1 MENLIRKSCL
11 IWVYIAGLLLISI
24 VLVTVLNIGAFGLD
38 KIARNF
44 DLNISGIS
52 GYEDFIGLTMSC
64 VTLMFFPY
72 TQLERGHVSVD
83 FFADRLST
91 NKQIFIDKIWLFVTF
106 CLVIFLAYFMFLG
119 LLESREDEAVSS
131 ILGWSKWPFYIPG
144 IISLV
149 MWGIVLIYQIFFKHN
164 SLEVMEKGDSN
175 D

>member
-11 IWVYIAGLLLISI
+11 IWVYLAGAILISI

-44 DLNISGIS
+44 NFSISGIS
-52 GYEDFIGLTMSC
+52 GYEDYIELTMSC

-83 FFADRLST
+83 FFAEKLST
-91 NKQIFIDKIWLFVTF
+91 RTQIFMDKIWLFVTL
-106 CLVIFLAYFMFLG
+106 CLVIFLAYFMYLG
-119 LLESREDEAVSS
+119 LFESKDDDAVSS

-149 MWGIVLIYQIFFKHN
+149 MWAIVLVYQIFFKRN
-164 SLEVMEKGDSN
+164 SLEVSKGLEN